1 MTIRIR
7 THHVWTTQFMNTL
20 RIALH
25 GAFFFAAFLLRSA
38 YAADLSDLKTGGPY
52 VPTPQS
58 VVDSMLRIAAVTEK
72 DYVID
77 LGSGDGVIV
86 LTAARQFKASG
97 MGVDIDPDLVK
108 LSNASAQ
115 KFGVASR
122 VRFVQEDVFKADLSN
137 ASVLTLYL
145 LPSMML
151 NLRTKIFN
159 ELKPGTRVV
168 SHDYHFGDWS
178 ADDSFSFEVPE
189 KESVTGV
196 PRATVLLWMVP
207 ARVAG
212 SWDLKT
218 TTGETYHIALTQRF
232 QNIEGTATGAGR
244 PAKAQSLKL
253 RGNDIAFVLP
263 DAKGQVRFSGRV
275 NGDSM
280 EGAFEAPGK
289 TGQRWTATRTAAG
302 KVVIE

>member
-1 MTIRIR
+1 M
-7 THHVWTTQFMNTL
+7 
-20 RIALH
+20 
-25 GAFFFAAFLLRSA
+25 
-38 YAADLSDLKTGGPY
+38 
-52 VPTPQS
+52 
-58 VVDSMLRIAAVTEK
+58 AAVNEK

-97 MGVDIDPDLVK
+97 MGVEIDPDLVK

-115 KFGVASR
+115 KFGIASR
-122 VRFVQEDVFKADLSN
+122 VRFVQEDVFKADLSK

-145 LPSMML
+145 LPSMMM

-178 ADDSFSFEVPE
+178 ADDSISFEVPE

-196 PRATVLLWMVP
+196 PKATVLLWFVP

-212 SWDLKT
+212 TWDLKT
-218 TTGETYHIALTQRF
+218 AAGETYQVALNQRF
-232 QNIEGTATGAGR
+232 QVIEGTASAGGR
-244 PAKAQSLKL
+244 PVKAQNLTL
-253 RGNDIAFVLP
+253 RGNDISFVLP
-263 DAKGQVRFSGRV
+263 DAKGQARFTGRI
-275 NGDSM
+275 NGDAM
-280 EGAFEAPGK
+280 EGSLEAPGK
-289 TGQRWTATRTAAG
+289 ASQRWTAMRTAAG

>member
-1 MTIRIR
+1 MKRR
-7 THHVWTTQFMNTL
+7 TLF
-20 RIALH
+20 RAALL
-25 GAFFFAAFLLRSA
+25 GAVFLAASA
-38 YAADLSDLKTGGPY
+38 RAADISDLKTGGPY

-58 VVDSMLRIAAVTEK
+58 VVDSMLRMAAVNEK

-97 MGVDIDPDLVK
+97 LGVEIDPDLVK
-108 LSNASAQ
+108 LSNASAL
-115 KFGVASR
+115 KFGIASR
-122 VRFVQEDVFKADLSN
+122 VRFVQEDVFKADLSK

-145 LPSMML
+145 LPSMMM
-151 NLRTKIFN
+151 NLRAKIFN

-178 ADDSFSFEVPE
+178 SDDSISFDVPE

-196 PRATVLLWMVP
+196 PKATVLLWFVP

-212 SWDLKT
+212 NWEVKT
-218 TTGETYHIALTQRF
+218 AAGETYQVALNQRF
-232 QNIEGTATGAGR
+232 QVIEGTATAGGK
-244 PAKAQSLKL
+244 PVKAQNLIL
-253 RGNDIAFVLP
+253 RGNDIAFAVP
-263 DAKGQVRFSGRV
+263 DGKGLSRFSGRV
-275 NGDSM
+275 YGEAM
-280 EGAFEAPGK
+280 EGTVEASGGK
-289 TGQRWTATRTAAG
+289 PAQRWTATLTAAG

>member
-1 MTIRIR
+1 MKRR
-7 THHVWTTQFMNTL
+7 LVL
-20 RIALH
+20 KAALLL
-25 GAFFFAAFLLRSA
+25 AAVTA
-38 YAADLSDLKTGGPY
+38 AQAADDNLKTGGPY

-58 VVDSMLRIAAVTEK
+58 VVDSMLRMAVVTEK

-77 LGSGDGVIV
+77 LGSGDGIIV

-108 LSNASAQ
+108 QSNASAQ

-122 VRFVQEDVFKADLSN
+122 VKFVQDDVFKADLSK

-145 LPSMML
+145 LPAMML
-151 NLRTKIFN
+151 DLRTKIFN
-159 ELKPGTRVV
+159 ELKPGTRIV

-178 ADDSFSFEVPE
+178 PDDSLSFEVPE

-196 PRATVLLWMVP
+196 PRATVLLWYVP

-212 SWDLKT
+212 TWDVST
-218 TTGETYHIALTQRF
+218 TGGETYQLALKQRF
-232 QNIEGTATGAGR
+232 QTIDATVSSAGKPVKAKT
-244 PAKAQSLKL
+244 PAL

-263 DAKGQVRFSGRV
+263 DGKSVARFAGRV
-275 NGDSM
+275 NGESM
-280 EGAFEAPGK
+280 EGTVEAAGK
-289 TGQRWTATRTAAG
+289 PAQRWSARRTAAAN
-302 KVVIE
+302 VVIE